1 MQKKSLNFRMQ
12 VLTTAVFWKPKLNPK
27 LPSAQS
33 TAQPLDSPPE
43 AGRAPNLQT
52 LSSARPL
59 RPGMGTA
66 SRARALRVRTEQPTQ
81 RTRGEGGG
89 VRRTTA
95 GGLDRRGPDAE
106 CTPHR
111 VRVALPAICDL
122 LCSRPQSHGQRLPP
136 STLSASR
143 SFGSA

>member
-1 MQKKSLNFRMQ
+1 MPKKSLNFRMQ

-43 AGRAPNLQT
+43 AGRAPNLPT
-52 LSSARPL
+52 LSSTRPL

-66 SRARALRVRTEQPTQ
+66 SCARALRVRTEQPHQ

-106 CTPHR
+106 RTSHR

-122 LCSRPQSHGQRLPP
+122 LCSRPQSHGQRQPP